1 MLAARPEFGP
11 SLPELVASRLRLP
24 TRRVRAAILGAAAL
38 VVGLYVAAGL
48 LGIRGAGAL
57 QAQAAGGAVPFTLGH
72 TDALRR
78 VAPEQGE
85 LLRLESRP
93 GAPLQSYAVEPLALP
108 PYRGDV
114 TAVLGVLAARQAADL
129 ARELPDFRS
138 RGDGKARINEL
149 PGHVSVFRFRR
160 DGTTTYGK
168 RFLLV
173 PPVEPGAP
181 APRRGIALTLLAA
194 RSPAVPSADAV
205 GGGSALKAPLRSFRF
220 GTERP

>member
-24 TRRVRAAILGAAAL
+24 ARRVRVAILGAAA
-38 VVGLYVAAGL
+38 VVVALYVAAGL

-57 QAQAAGGAVPFTLGH
+57 QGQAAGGAAPFTVGH
-72 TDALRR
+72 TEALRR
-78 VAPEQGE
+78 VAPERGE

-93 GAPLQSYAVEPLALP
+93 GAALQSYAVEPLALAA
-108 PYRGDV
+108 YRGDV
-114 TAVLGVLAARQAADL
+114 TAVLGVLVARHAEAL
-129 ARELPDFRS
+129 ARELPDFRY

-149 PGHVSVFRFRR
+149 PGHVLVFRFRQ
-160 DGTTTYGK
+160 DGATVYGK

-173 PPVEPGAP
+173 PSSEPGAP
-181 APRRGIALTLLAA
+181 APRRGVAVTLIAE
-194 RSPAVPSADAV
+194 RSPAVPSADSV

>member
-1 MLAARPEFGP
+1 
-11 SLPELVASRLRLP
+11 
-24 TRRVRAAILGAAAL
+24 
-38 VVGLYVAAGL
+38 
-48 LGIRGAGAL
+48 
-57 QAQAAGGAVPFTLGH
+57 
-72 TDALRR
+72 